1 MLNCQT
7 QVAQQSKNKKIK
19 SYVNQMMKSSLDLI
33 LS

>member
-7 QVAQQSKNKKIK
+7 QVAQQSKNKNIK